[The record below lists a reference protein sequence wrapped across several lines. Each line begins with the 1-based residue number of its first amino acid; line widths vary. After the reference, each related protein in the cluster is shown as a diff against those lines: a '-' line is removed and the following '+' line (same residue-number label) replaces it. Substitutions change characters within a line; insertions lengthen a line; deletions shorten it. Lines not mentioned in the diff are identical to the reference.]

1 MPKFDNKDRKDP
13 KTIDV
18 EQVVKYL
25 NHTFSRAI
33 EQAFGRTKAV
43 RTTRLGEPLVGT
55 PLYHTQIN
63 YCYLIDDIQR
73 GPTYMLPK
81 AISAANEFIAA
92 IINKESAQENT

>member
-1 MPKFDNKDRKDP
+1 MPKFDKDRKDP

-18 EQVVKYL
+18 VQVVKYL
-25 NHTFSRAI
+25 NHTFARAI
-33 EQAFGRTKAV
+33 EEAFGRAKAV

-55 PLYHTQIN
+55 PLYYVQVD

-92 IINKESAQENT
+92 IVNKESVQENT

>member
-1 MPKFDNKDRKDP
+1 MPKFDKDRKDP

-18 EQVVKYL
+18 VQVVKYL
-25 NHTFSRAI
+25 NHTFTTSM
-33 EQAFGRTKAV
+33 AFGRAKAI
-43 RTTRLGEPLVGT
+43 RTTKLGEPLIGT
-55 PLYHTQIN
+55 PLYYIQVD